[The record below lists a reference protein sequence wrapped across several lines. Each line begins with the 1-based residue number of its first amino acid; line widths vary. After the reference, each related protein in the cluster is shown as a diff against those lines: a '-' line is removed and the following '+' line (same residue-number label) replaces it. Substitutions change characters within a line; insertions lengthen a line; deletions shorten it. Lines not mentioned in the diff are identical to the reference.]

1 MTHDTAPAPSAVDG
15 PTVPNATVPDP
26 IVPDMTRPGV
36 GLVALNRWRADDPAH
51 QVRLARASLDAWQA
65 LPWPAGLLGHHVALG
80 ADGDVVLNYSQWSDG
95 AALERFSADGLAER
109 AAWVQERGGEV
120 DRLSSLRLRRYR
132 TMRGPRGDEATGCLV
147 LVSFA
152 TQTAGQQVALV
163 DGIIHNATTQQPLS
177 PGMLASHFH
186 VSLDGT
192 RVVNVVEF
200 TSADAHQ
207 RVVEGSLPGS
217 PVMHFILAQP
227 EVEAL
232 GFERFE
238 PFGTVAAPV

>member
-1 MTHDTAPAPSAVDG
+1 MPHDTAPAPASVPGHDT
-15 PTVPNATVPDP
+15 TVPS
-26 IVPDMTRPGV
+26 MTRAGV
-36 GLVALNRWRADDPAH
+36 GLVALNRWRADDRAH
-51 QVRLARASLDAWQA
+51 QLRLARASLDAWHV

-80 ADGDVVLNYSQWSDG
+80 TEGEVVLNYSQWSDR

-109 AAWVQERGGEV
+109 AAWVQARGGEV
-120 DRLSSLRLRRYR
+120 DRLSSLHLRRYR
-132 TMRGPRGDEATGCLV
+132 TMHGPREHDEATGCLV

-152 TQTAGQQVALV
+152 TQHAGQQMSLV
-163 DGIIHNATTQQPLS
+163 DGIVHNATTQQPIS

-186 VSLDGT
+186 VSIDGT

-200 TSADAHQ
+200 TSAEAHQ

-217 PVMHFILAQP
+217 PVLEFIQAQP
-227 EVEAL
+227 GVEGL

-238 PFGTVAAPV
+238 PYGTVSTPG